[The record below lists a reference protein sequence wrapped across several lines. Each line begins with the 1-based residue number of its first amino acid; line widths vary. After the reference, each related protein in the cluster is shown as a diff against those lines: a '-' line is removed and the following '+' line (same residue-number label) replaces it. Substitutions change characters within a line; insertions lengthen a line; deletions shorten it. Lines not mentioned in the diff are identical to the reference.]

1 MIKIVKIKKKRKKG
15 NINSNDINNYNDKSI
30 INF

>member
-1 MIKIVKIKKKRKKG
+1 MIKIVKIKKKR

>member
-1 MIKIVKIKKKRKKG
+1 MIKIVKIKKKKR

-30 INF
+30 IIF

>member
-1 MIKIVKIKKKRKKG
+1 MIKIAKIKKKR